1 MVFNGINY
9 HCANWFLDQRG
20 GGGGDVY
27 CAGGGDGD
35 GGYSAAK

>member
-20 GGGGDVY
+20 GGDGVY
-27 CAGGGDGD
+27 CAGGGGGGD
-35 GGYSAAK
+35 GGFAAK